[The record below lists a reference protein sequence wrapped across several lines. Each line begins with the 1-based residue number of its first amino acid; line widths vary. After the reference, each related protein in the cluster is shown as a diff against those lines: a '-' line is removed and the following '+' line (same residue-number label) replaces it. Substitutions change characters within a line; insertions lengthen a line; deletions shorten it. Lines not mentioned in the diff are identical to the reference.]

1 MILSIQNAVRRNS
14 DCPPYFVLSLLIILL
29 LAAPGAFGQGVN
41 NGGATTTLDE
51 AVQQLAERVVGI
63 PNLRGPLRVQ
73 YFQDAGFAAETG
85 KDWHDTLRKGLE
97 KSRIV
102 VTEDAGANLLR
113 VGLAETPT
121 EVVLSAGLKLNE
133 KEEVRFVTLARA
145 AFEVPNAVVSPV
157 RVEQQLVYQSEER
170 ILDAALA
177 TDDGGQGLVI
187 IANRSAG
194 LVVLRVGSA
203 GEVKQTVPLTGA
215 GLRASRD
222 NDGQL
227 ELHANE
233 VDAVISGK
241 TCHFTW
247 TAAQEPTCHMVK
259 TARRAAPVLKP
270 RCGDDS
276 WKLIADGADWFAP
289 ELLQVVPDAS
299 ARKGSTALLSN
310 FPGPILSVSAGQ
322 EQNADSGL
330 VVTRNLRTGN
340 YEVYKVTLACGN

>member
-1 MILSIQNAVRRNS
+1 MRRNS

-29 LAAPGAFGQGVN
+29 LVAPGAIGQGVN
-41 NGGATTTLDE
+41 SGGTTTTLDE

-85 KDWHDTLRKGLE
+85 KDWQETFRKTLE
-97 KSRIV
+97 NSRIV

-121 EVVLSAGLKLNE
+121 EVVLSAGVKLRE
-133 KEEVRFVTLARA
+133 KEEVRFVTLART
-145 AFEVPNAVVSPV
+145 AFAVPNAVVSPV
-157 RVEQQLVYQSEER
+157 RVEQQLVYQSGER
-170 ILDAALA
+170 ILDAAFA
-177 TDDGGQGLVI
+177 TDDGGPGMAIL
-187 IANRSAG
+187 ANRSAG
-194 LVVLRVGSA
+194 LVVLRVGGA
-203 GEVKQTVPLTGA
+203 GEVKQIVPLAGA

-247 TAAQEPTCHMVK
+247 MAAQEPACHAAK
-259 TARRAAPVLKP
+259 TVRRATPVLKP
-270 RCGDDS
+270 RCGDGL
-276 WKLIADGADWFAP
+276 WKLIADGTDWFAP
-289 ELLQVVPDAS
+289 GLLQIVPDGS
-299 ARKGSTALLSN
+299 VQKGSTALLSN
-310 FPGPILSVSAGQ
+310 FPGPILSLSAGG